1 LCIEPLFIEPPLN
14 DPLLCID
21 PLPEDPLPEDPPL
34 DVPPLIVPPFIVPP
48 LIEREGAELGKLCAA
63 PDAPR
68 IVEIDVP
75 FVAGRNDDCPGAA
88 PSADCPVFRLGI
100 RIGIGVL

>member
-1 LCIEPLFIEPPLN
+1 LCIEPLFIEPPPN

-21 PLPEDPLPEDPPL
+21 PLPEDPPPEDPPL
-34 DVPPLIVPPFIVPP
+34 DVPP

-68 IVEIDVP
+68 IAEIDVP

-88 PSADCPVFRLGI
+88 PSPDCPVFRLGI